1 VITFQLSFFLNSY
14 RKEVISLASNLKD
27 DRTGMFYAS
36 LAFISWGILPIYWHY
51 MEQVPAL
58 QILAHRFVWSFVFV
72 AIIITIRKQWHLIK
86 EVLLNKKTLLFVLAG
101 SIFMSFNW
109 FIYIWSV
116 TNNHVI
122 EASLGY
128 YINPLISIAFG
139 MLFLKERLNRWQT
152 VALSLAFTSVI
163 ILSINYGQ
171 IPWVSISLALT
182 FALYGLF
189 KKLIEADVII
199 SLALETIFITPFAL
213 AYLLFVESNGTGSLA
228 HVSNVIIVLLIIS
241 GLLTAI
247 PLLWFGIGQKR
258 VSMFTMGFLQYIA
271 PTINLVLGI
280 FFFHES
286 FTSIEFISFSFIWLA
301 LIVFTFSHIKDIKIP
316 TIEEKKLMKENT

>member
-1 VITFQLSFFLNSY
+1 MS
-14 RKEVISLASNLKD
+14 SNLKD
-27 DRTGMFYAS
+27 DKTGMIYAS

-51 MEQVPAL
+51 MEQVPPL
-58 QILAHRFVWSFVFV
+58 QILAHRFVWSFIFV
-72 AIIITIRKQWHLIK
+72 AILVTLRKQWHLIK
-86 EVLLNKKTLLFVLAG
+86 EVLSSKKTILFVLAG
-101 SIFMSFNW
+101 SIFMSTNW

-116 TNNHVI
+116 TNDRVI

-152 VALSLAFTSVI
+152 ISLCLALISVI
-163 ILSINYGQ
+163 ILTINYGQ
-171 IPWVSISLALT
+171 FPWVSISLALT

-189 KKLIEADVII
+189 KKLVEADAII
-199 SLALETIFITPFAL
+199 SLASETIFITPFAIV
-213 AYLLFVESNGTGSLA
+213 YLLFVENNGTGSLN
-228 HVSNVIIVLLIIS
+228 HVSTLIIFLLIIS
-241 GLLTAI
+241 GILTAI

-271 PTINLVLGI
+271 PTINLILGV

-286 FTSIEFISFSFIWLA
+286 FTSIEFISFSFIWLS
-301 LIVFTFSHIKDIKIP
+301 LVVFTFSHIKDMKIP
-316 TIEEKKLMKENT
+316 VLEEKELMKENT